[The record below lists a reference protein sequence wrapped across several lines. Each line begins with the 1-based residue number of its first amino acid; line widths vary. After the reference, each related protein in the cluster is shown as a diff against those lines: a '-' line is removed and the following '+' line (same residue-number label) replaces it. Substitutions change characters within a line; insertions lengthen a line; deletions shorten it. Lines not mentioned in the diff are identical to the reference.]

1 MRVIRAKHG
10 ESVVVC
16 QQRSSP
22 EGGDKEWVVIRRTVQ
37 GKDVDVRVCLE
48 KRRTASLI
56 MKLK

>member
-16 QQRSSP
+16 QQRGSP
-22 EGGDKEWVVIRRTVQ
+22 EDGDKEWVVIRRTVQ

>member
-22 EGGDKEWVVIRRTVQ
+22 EDGDKEWVVIRRTVQ